1 MGLII
6 EIDENLL
13 KWHCSQQISVMGM
26 IKYKFYKELNTFK
39 IIGGKV
45 INANECLLLCFMD
58 NFCTYSLH
66 CLENHIYQSYF
77 QFHTVHD
84 GSICNNDL

>member
-13 KWHCSQQISVMGM
+13 KWHCSQQISVMGT

-45 INANECLLLCFMD
+45 INANECLLL
-58 NFCTYSLH
+58 
-66 CLENHIYQSYF
+66 
-77 QFHTVHD
+77 
-84 GSICNNDL
+84 